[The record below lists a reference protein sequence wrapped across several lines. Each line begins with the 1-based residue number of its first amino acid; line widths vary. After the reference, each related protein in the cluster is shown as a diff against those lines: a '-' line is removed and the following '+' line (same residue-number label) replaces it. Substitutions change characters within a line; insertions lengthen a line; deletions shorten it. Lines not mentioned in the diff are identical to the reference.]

1 MIYCLTRYSN
11 YKVSNISA
19 RVVTRFVSESG
30 ADTDGCGETAETAC
44 RMMSQI
50 LAQLLAQ
57 KNYAPP
63 DLILR
68 LDEVWNKAIDDVA
81 FLFSKQEYPGPDN
94 DYCKLLYL
102 PTKFREGN
110 VFS

>member
-1 MIYCLTRYSN
+1 
-11 YKVSNISA
+11 
-19 RVVTRFVSESG
+19 
-30 ADTDGCGETAETAC
+30 
-44 RMMSQI
+44 MMRQI

-57 KNYAPP
+57 KNYAPL

-68 LDEVWNKAIDDVA
+68 LDEVWNRAMDDVA

-102 PTKFREGN
+102 PVSGRCFQLSVSVILFKG
-110 VFS
+110 VLV